1 MPSTYS
7 NLKIELMAQGG
18 NNNQWGNITNSNLGT
33 AMEQA
38 MVGMATISTGFTANV
53 ATLTLTNTNALQ
65 DARAVCLD
73 VTATLTAAGT
83 LNVPAIEKPYLI
95 FNNTSGGFA
104 LTVKVTGQ
112 TGVSVPNGKKTIVYN
127 NATDVGEAISY
138 LSSLT
143 LGSALPIASGG
154 TGSTSTTFV
163 NAATNV
169 TGTLPVA
176 NGGTGAATLTANNVV
191 LGNGTSAVQFVAPGT
206 SGNALV
212 SNGTT
217 WASAVVSNL
226 PRVVVITNAT
236 SITIDADTTDMAT
249 QANTQTAGTL
259 TVNAPTGTPSNGQK
273 LMLRLRSTNVQTF
286 SWNAIFQGGT
296 TPLPTTSSGS
306 SQYDYYGFIYNSTA
320 TKWQVVGSATGF

>member
-38 MVGMATISTGFTANV
+38 MVGMATISTGFTSNV

-65 DARAVCLD
+65 DARAVCLN
-73 VTATLTAAGT
+73 VTATLTGAGT

-143 LGSALPIASGG
+143 LGSALPVAS
-154 TGSTSTTFV
+154 
-163 NAATNV
+163 
-169 TGTLPVA
+169 
-176 NGGTGAATLTANNVV
+176 GGTGAATLTANNVV

-217 WASAVVSNL
+217 WASGSVSNL
-226 PRVVVITNAT
+226 PRVVVIADAT
-236 SITIDADTTDMAT
+236 SITMNADTTDMAT
-249 QANTQTAGTL
+249 QANTQIAGTL
-259 TVNAPTGTPSNGQK
+259 TVNAPTGTLSNGQK
-273 LMLRLRSTNVQTF
+273 LMLRLLSTNVQTF

-296 TPLPTTSSGS
+296 APLPTTSSGS
-306 SQYDYYGFIYNSTA
+306 SKYDYYGFIYNGTA
-320 TKWQVVGSATGF
+320 TKWQFVGQATGF